1 MPPMAV
7 TRLSVGA
14 TFEAHL
20 SNHPLSAAKAK
31 AVRNGKNKN
40 VSRASGTVTTSGEL
54 TIKIMSNQIYANTE
68 KNPVTL

>member
-14 TFEAHL
+14 TLDAHL

-31 AVRNGKNKN
+31 AVRNGKKRK
-40 VSRASGTVTTSGEL
+40 VSMASHISTTFGEL
-54 TIKIMSNQIYANTE
+54 TIKIMSNQI
-68 KNPVTL
+68 

>member
-14 TFEAHL
+14 TLDAHL
-20 SNHPLSAAKAK
+20 SSHPLSAAKAK
-31 AVRNGKNKN
+31 AVKNGKNKN
-40 VSRASGTVTTSGEL
+40 VNKASHTCTTFGVM